1 MGRRKY
7 YEDDDTDD
15 LSDNLLFKSK
25 INYVNETD
33 NNNNINEEQIYKRQW
48 ESIIKDVDKMYDD
61 VIVSYLNNSDSQI
74 LSKLNYF
81 DGKEKFKQFVINCIM
96 KKYNV
101 NC

>member
-81 DGKEKFKQFVINCIM
+81 DGKEKFKQFIISCIM